1 MGFWHLKWWKILFS
15 TRSNV
20 HNGINKFLFY
30 NEILQRQLRVIKK
43 PASPLHYSELPKI
56 VEFILR
62 SIKHS
67 HSNSTIQH
75 DNFTARA
82 RVTRDYTKMVLT
94 NINIHEASGFFFPD
108 WVFLKRNFTK
118 RYKWTIF
125 ILSIFFIVFSKRVH
139 THSDAQKK
147 SSFGGSF
154 APICIRCAIKFI
166 YRLWFFFLWFSR
178 RLK

>member
-67 HSNSTIQH
+67 HSNTSTIQH

-94 NINIHEASGFFFPD
+94 NMNIHEASGFFSLAEFF
-108 WVFLKRNFTK
+108 WSA
-118 RYKWTIF
+118 
-125 ILSIFFIVFSKRVH
+125 ILLSDTNEPSLFYRFSSLSFQNGC
-139 THSDAQKK
+139 THIQTHKKK

-166 YRLWFFFLWFSR
+166 YRLWFFFCGFPGA
-178 RLK
+178 